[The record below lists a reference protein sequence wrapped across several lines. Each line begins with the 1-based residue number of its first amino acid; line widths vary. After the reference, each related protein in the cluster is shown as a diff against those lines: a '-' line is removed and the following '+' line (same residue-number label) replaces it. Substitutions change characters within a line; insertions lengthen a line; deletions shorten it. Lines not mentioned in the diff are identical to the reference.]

1 MRVGFKIEW
10 LCIKS
15 VLASEFENASNIKG
29 RLEITVQAAIA
40 KISAEAELELDTSTT
55 KLAKKTKITIHG
67 NLKKPILALNLFDLL
82 EDLRMLRENPDEY
95 LSSTPMF
102 FSCLPLSSIFNREA
116 INFARDLQKD
126 QLREIYDLK
135 ANFQFQFQRINSL
148 SRFAHDVSGAK
159 MVASEDLPT
168 VIDELI
174 DIKQRFQSKFKGMQ
188 DKWIEIMARIVI
200 QVSSESRSFSSRNK
214 RTE

>member
-1 MRVGFKIEW
+1 MTYVEYGSQLHIE
-10 LCIKS
+10 LEYE
-15 VLASEFENASNIKG
+15 ASEFENASNIKG

-40 KISAEAELELDTSTT
+40 KISAEAELELDTGTE

-67 NLKKPILALNLFDLL
+67 NLKKPIMALNLFDLL
-82 EDLRMLRENPDEY
+82 EDLRLLRENPDEY

-116 INFARDLQKD
+116 INFAKDLQKD

-135 ANFQFQFQRINSL
+135 ANFQSQFQRINSL
-148 SRFAHDVSGAK
+148 SRYAHDVSGIK
-159 MVASEDLPT
+159 MIASEDLPM

-174 DIKQRFQSKFKGMQ
+174 DIKQQFQSAFKGMQ

-200 QVSSESRSFSSRNK
+200 QVLSEK
-214 RTE
+214 YKYLQKT